1 MRKNNGR
8 FFKCTWRL
16 PCRVYRNFSKSFHL
30 CRYRLLAMGIDNGS
44 CFRIAGTWILANV
57 WLNVSLED
65 AVWQKR
71 QLLKLEEIMAYYDSS
86 RFFCLYCG
94 EEGIPLPRK
103 RGQQRKSFHRK
114 KIYCIHCHNTVNH
127 IECRSDEDVLNF
139 KEDFKDGVY
148 ENEAKESLAF
158 IRNTGEW

>member
-1 MRKNNGR
+1 
-8 FFKCTWRL
+8 
-16 PCRVYRNFSKSFHL
+16 
-30 CRYRLLAMGIDNGS
+30 MGLDNGS
-44 CFRIAGTWILANV
+44 CFRIASTWILANV
-57 WLNVSLED
+57 WLNVSFED

-71 QLLKLEEIMAYYDSS
+71 QLLKLKGIMAYYDSS

-127 IECRSDEDVLNF
+127 IECRGDEDVLNF
-139 KEDFKDGVY
+139 KEDFKNGVY
-148 ENEAKESLAF
+148 ENEAKESLDFVRSA
-158 IRNTGEW
+158 GEW